1 MLTQIYQSKQ
11 LHPSCDVE
19 QDKEIESTSFPCTT
33 QGVCKHLSYNV
44 LRNAFNFSCAILSNE
59 EYKINEEVS
68 SWTGTLIVS
77 ARRPC
82 YRPAIVTSSKTA
94 IISLKIRQRRPP
106 LRSSLRA
113 ASLSQ
118 EIRDQW
124 YRDVERDQKVEDKK
138 AG

>member
-1 MLTQIYQSKQ
+1 MHHSRRVQALVIQRVTKRLQ
-11 LHPSCDVE
+11 LFLRHPLE
-19 QDKEIESTSFPCTT
+19 RRIQD
-33 QGVCKHLSYNV
+33 QRGG
-44 LRNAFNFSCAILSNE
+44 
-59 EYKINEEVS
+59 VS